1 MKEKGA
7 SNKIEKKFTSEEDFI
22 ASKFKDAE
30 RLGVKKEDFENIEG
44 FKNLSK
50 GQQALLI
57 DNFLKY
63 SFTVVEESALS
74 KMEEEKSK
82 AGLLGKVSRSIFQK
96 GYYEHYKAQ
105 AVKEISQKDKDE
117 LFTNSIREMAKKLSS
132 EESGIDADID
142 ITRGEIKIRYTGW
155 LNEKALS
162 AEENKILQDFNEK
175 ASQLQKIP
183 LEWEYSKSLKNKFE
197 IAKQEYNKALAK
209 LAELEEKKTDKKTA
223 IERIADINK
232 KVNFQRFFETSA
244 DVEKELSNIT
254 SQHLWIRIIKSVA
267 FERGSYFGFGMA
279 SRALATGALGIIG
292 APAAAA
298 AMGGFMGRKRAIEE
312 LKRESL
318 LARGGKEQKVKTK
331 VSSIRKVK
339 LANLRKQLKKEK
351 DPQKIKAL
359 KEEID
364 LRSQKTNNLI
374 YLSTLEKNPEKLQK
388 IRNELDARFAQKA
401 TKENLLNFVDA
412 EKLSSKLERLI
423 TELEMELDMME
434 LDMNDLLDN
443 SDNKDSDKIK
453 KLQNNK
459 DSDKIKKLRTEL
471 SNRLLYT
478 QTKIESGLVRYGSEE
493 RIIAQYDLL
502 ELMSRA
508 QVLVGFQTDKDVRT
522 ETLERLDSFL
532 AFKEKKISKYVRNRM
547 IKGALYG
554 AAFATAGYLFRDLYH
569 HINIGE
575 EIKNAFGLGD
585 KNPNLIP
592 AATIVTHP
600 TPPSP
605 INAENIITK
614 SVEIKSQISSPIQK
628 GEGIWSAAKELV
640 SKHSIT
646 EKQFSEAWESSHSV
660 VKLADGKLHHISE
673 IGLVHQGDE
682 VVYVPPKGTIPAHF
696 EIIPKSHQPIGTDA
710 DLYHVYE
717 SKGIKIPEFLK
728 NYQEIVKIEE
738 EKPQIVKII
747 EETKPVTSAKM
758 TESTHQ
764 IFGNRPPMFK
774 QGEGI
779 NLQPDRNTLTEGF
792 PSHGQPLFK
801 GEPMFK
807 QGEGINLQ
815 LNNEE
820 VLKNISP
827 TIPTHHQVESTIT
840 NISKPNPTIENP
852 PTTTNIPPS
861 TSPLGNLNPA
871 GLAHHATAHIPPAN
885 PPVEKINPQ
894 DVAKEIFP
902 KMPVDKSQGSI
913 PYEGVY
919 HGIAS
924 NEAAHHAAQTVPES
938 TARKIN
944 PKDVAS
950 EIFPKMP
957 VDKSQ
962 GSIPYEG
969 VYHGIASN
977 EAAHHAAQTVP
988 ESTAGKINPKDV
1000 ASEIFPKMPIDKS
1013 QGSIPYEGV
1022 YHGMASNE
1030 VAHHAA
1036 QAAPEPINNLHPNE
1050 SIIPIHSKEIAGNVE
1065 FHYDASG
1072 NPISMTEN
1080 VNLMNSTGH
1089 EYLTPDYMD
1098 KLIQLSHQ
1106 KSQFLLEDVSRDI
1119 EMSDRQLVSYI
1130 KIYEELAKDPSRK
1143 KEASFI
1149 LEQAKNIIKSIKDRY
1164 GQSIINEKDLPSYL
1178 R

>member
-82 AGLLGKVSRSIFQK
+82 AGLLGKVSRSILQK
-96 GYYEHYKAQ
+96 GYYEHYKSQ
-105 AVKEISQKDKDE
+105 AAKEISQKDKDE

-132 EESGIDADID
+132 KESGIDADID
-142 ITRGEIKIRYTGW
+142 ITKGEIKIRYTGW
-155 LNEKALS
+155 LNEKELS

-232 KVNFQRFFETSA
+232 KVNFQRFFETNA

-331 VSSIRKVK
+331 VSSIREVE

-364 LRSQKTNNLI
+364 LRSQETNNLI
-374 YLSTLEKNPEKLQK
+374 YLLTLEENPEKLEK
-388 IRNELDARFAQKA
+388 IRNELDARAAQKA

-412 EKLSSKLERLI
+412 EKLSSKLEKLI
-423 TELEMELDMME
+423 TELEAELN
-434 LDMNDLLDN
+434 MNDL

-453 KLQNNK
+453 KLQ
-459 DSDKIKKLRTEL
+459 TEI

-478 QTKIESGLVRYGSEE
+478 QTKIESGLVRYGSDKE

-508 QVLVGFQTDKDVRT
+508 QVLVGFQTDKDVRNR
-522 ETLERLDSFL
+522 TLERLDSFL
-532 AFKEKKISKYVRNRM
+532 AFKEKKVSKYVRNRM

-592 AATIVTHP
+592 AATIVTHQ
-600 TPPSP
+600 TPPSS
-605 INAENIITK
+605 INVENVITK
-614 SVEIKSQISSPIQK
+614 SMEVKSQISSPIQK

-710 DLYHVYE
+710 DLYHIYE

-738 EKPQIVKII
+738 EKPQIVQII

-779 NLQPDRNTLTEGF
+779 NLQPDHNTLTEGF

-815 LNNEE
+815 PNNEE

-840 NISKPNPTIENP
+840 NISKPSPTIENP

-861 TSPLGNLNPA
+861 TPPLGNLNPA
-871 GLAHHATAHIPPAN
+871 ELAHHATAHIPPAN

-894 DVAKEIFP
+894 DVAK
-902 KMPVDKSQGSI
+902 
-913 PYEGVY
+913 
-919 HGIAS
+919 
-924 NEAAHHAAQTVPES
+924 
-938 TARKIN
+938 
-944 PKDVAS
+944 
-950 EIFPKMP
+950 
-957 VDKSQ
+957 
-962 GSIPYEG
+962 
-969 VYHGIASN
+969 
-977 EAAHHAAQTVP
+977 
-988 ESTAGKINPKDV
+988 
-1000 ASEIFPKMPIDKS
+1000 EIFPKMPIDKS

-1036 QAAPEPINNLHPNE
+1036 QTVPEPINNLHPNE
-1050 SIIPIHSKEIAGNVE
+1050 SIIPIHSKEMAGNVE

-1089 EYLTPDYMD
+1089 EYLAPDYME

-1106 KSQFLLEDVSRDI
+1106 KPQFLLEDVSRDI

>member
-1 MKEKGA
+1 
-7 SNKIEKKFTSEEDFI
+7 
-22 ASKFKDAE
+22 
-30 RLGVKKEDFENIEG
+30 
-44 FKNLSK
+44 
-50 GQQALLI
+50 
-57 DNFLKY
+57 
-63 SFTVVEESALS
+63 
-74 KMEEEKSK
+74 
-82 AGLLGKVSRSIFQK
+82 
-96 GYYEHYKAQ
+96 
-105 AVKEISQKDKDE
+105 
-117 LFTNSIREMAKKLSS
+117 
-132 EESGIDADID
+132 
-142 ITRGEIKIRYTGW
+142 
-155 LNEKALS
+155 
-162 AEENKILQDFNEK
+162 
-175 ASQLQKIP
+175 
-183 LEWEYSKSLKNKFE
+183 
-197 IAKQEYNKALAK
+197 
-209 LAELEEKKTDKKTA
+209 
-223 IERIADINK
+223 
-232 KVNFQRFFETSA
+232 
-244 DVEKELSNIT
+244 
-254 SQHLWIRIIKSVA
+254 
-267 FERGSYFGFGMA
+267 
-279 SRALATGALGIIG
+279 
-292 APAAAA
+292 
-298 AMGGFMGRKRAIEE
+298 
-312 LKRESL
+312 
-318 LARGGKEQKVKTK
+318 
-331 VSSIRKVK
+331 
-339 LANLRKQLKKEK
+339 
-351 DPQKIKAL
+351 
-359 KEEID
+359 
-364 LRSQKTNNLI
+364 
-374 YLSTLEKNPEKLQK
+374 
-388 IRNELDARFAQKA
+388 
-401 TKENLLNFVDA
+401 
-412 EKLSSKLERLI
+412 
-423 TELEMELDMME
+423 
-434 LDMNDLLDN
+434 
-443 SDNKDSDKIK
+443 
-453 KLQNNK
+453 
-459 DSDKIKKLRTEL
+459 
-471 SNRLLYT
+471 
-478 QTKIESGLVRYGSEE
+478 
-493 RIIAQYDLL
+493 
-502 ELMSRA
+502 MSRA

-532 AFKEKKISKYVRNRM
+532 TFKEKKISKYVRNRM

-592 AATIVTHP
+592 AATIVTHQ
-600 TPPSP
+600 TPPSS

-801 GEPMFK
+801 GELMFK

-969 VYHGIASN
+969 I
-977 EAAHHAAQTVP
+977 
-988 ESTAGKINPKDV
+988 
-1000 ASEIFPKMPIDKS
+1000 
-1013 QGSIPYEGV
+1013 

-1030 VAHHAA
+1030 VAHHAV
-1036 QAAPEPINNLHPNE
+1036 QTVPEPINNLHPNE

-1065 FHYDASG
+1065 FHYDNSG

-1089 EYLTPDYMD
+1089 EYLTPDYMG

-1106 KSQFLLEDVSRDI
+1106 KSQFLPEDALRDI

-1149 LEQAKNIIKSIKDRY
+1149 LEQVKNIIKSIKDRY

>member
-105 AVKEISQKDKDE
+105 AAKEISQKDKDE

-132 EESGIDADID
+132 KESGIDADID
-142 ITRGEIKIRYTGW
+142 ITKGEIKIRYTGW
-155 LNEKALS
+155 LNEKGLS

-232 KVNFQRFFETSA
+232 KVNFQRFFETNA

-331 VSSIRKVK
+331 VSSIREVE
-339 LANLRKQLKKEK
+339 LANLRKRLKKEK

-364 LRSQKTNNLI
+364 LRSQETNNLI
-374 YLSTLEKNPEKLQK
+374 YLLTLEENPEKLQK
-388 IRNELDARFAQKA
+388 IRNELDARTAQKA
-401 TKENLLNFVDA
+401 TKENLLNFVDV

-423 TELEMELDMME
+423 TELEIE
-434 LDMNDLLDN
+434 LDMNDL
-443 SDNKDSDKIK
+443 SD
-453 KLQNNK
+453 NK

-478 QTKIESGLVRYGSEE
+478 QTKIESGLVRYGSDKE

-508 QVLVGFQTDKDVRT
+508 QVLVGFQTDKDVRNR
-522 ETLERLDSFL
+522 TLERLDSFL
-532 AFKEKKISKYVRNRM
+532 AFKEKKVSKYVRNRM

-592 AATIVTHP
+592 AATIVTHQ
-600 TPPSP
+600 TPPSS
-605 INAENIITK
+605 INAENVITK
-614 SVEIKSQISSPIQK
+614 SMEVKSQISSPIQK

-682 VVYVPPKGTIPAHF
+682 VVYVPSKGTIPAHF

-710 DLYHVYE
+710 DLYHIYE

-738 EKPQIVKII
+738 EQPQIVKII
-747 EETKPVTSAKM
+747 EETKPVTSVKM
-758 TESTHQ
+758 PESTHQ

-792 PSHGQPLFK
+792 PSHRQPLFK

-815 LNNEE
+815 PNNEE

-840 NISKPNPTIENP
+840 NISKPSPTIENP

-861 TSPLGNLNPA
+861 TPPLGNLNPA
-871 GLAHHATAHIPPAN
+871 ELAHHTTAHITPAN

-902 KMPVDKSQGSI
+902 KMP
-913 PYEGVY
+913 
-919 HGIAS
+919 
-924 NEAAHHAAQTVPES
+924 
-938 TARKIN
+938 
-944 PKDVAS
+944 
-950 EIFPKMP
+950 
-957 VDKSQ
+957 
-962 GSIPYEG
+962 
-969 VYHGIASN
+969 
-977 EAAHHAAQTVP
+977 
-988 ESTAGKINPKDV
+988 
-1000 ASEIFPKMPIDKS
+1000 IDKS
-1013 QGSIPYEGV
+1013 HGSIPYEGV
-1022 YHGMASNE
+1022 YHGMASSE

-1036 QAAPEPINNLHPNE
+1036 QAVPEPINNLHPE
-1050 SIIPIHSKEIAGNVE
+1050 SIIPIHSKEMAGNVE

-1089 EYLTPDYMD
+1089 EYLAPDYME

-1106 KSQFLLEDVSRDI
+1106 KPQFLIEDVSRDI

-1149 LEQAKNIIKSIKDRY
+1149 LEQAKNIIKLIKNRY